1 MTVEQILA
9 SSNTKAWKIRKL
21 IDLGKTRVQIANLR
35 VLGAYGAIQNVYAAY
50 QRERATA
57 TTTPIPSPVPT
68 RSSVV
73 VPTPT
78 PARNV
83 TQIEA
88 PTVQANERPS
98 DNRLKSMLGNRE
110 LKPLTEKFG
119 IEIEAYDTN
128 RNELSTTLNN
138 NNVVCVVEGYNHTTR
153 RHWKIVTDSSIRGEQ
168 AFEIVSPILVGQEGM
183 DELKKVCTVL
193 QMSAARVNK
202 STGLHVHFD
211 AADMTFQQIKNL
223 LINYM
228 NFEEEI
234 DSFLSESRRGDT
246 NTYTKSIKN
255 MRLRIQAA
263 TSKEELKSAYNNS
276 RYYKV
281 NLQSL
286 NVHNTI
292 EFRQHSGT
300 VEFEKI
306 SNWIIFLHNLIDYS
320 KQYVYPTSTANFEAL
335 KRLNQKVVYDFLVTR
350 QNQLAA

>member
-9 SSNTKAWKIRKL
+9 SPNTKAWKIRRL
-21 IDLGKTRVQIANLR
+21 IDLGKTRVEIANLR

-50 QRERATA
+50 QRERS
-57 TTTPIPSPVPT
+57 TTTNNQPN
-68 RSSVV
+68 
-73 VPTPT
+73 PTPVVNRE
-78 PARNV
+78 PAAV
-83 TQIEA
+83 TNPSVTTSQVEV
-88 PTVQANERPS
+88 PVMRANERPN
-98 DNRLKSMLGNRE
+98 DDRLKSMLGNRE

-128 RNELSTTLNN
+128 RNVLSASLNN
-138 NNVVCVVEGYNHTTR
+138 VGVSCEVESYNHSTR
-153 RHWKIVTDSSIRGEQ
+153 RHWKITTDSSIRGEQ
-168 AFEIVSPILVGQEGM
+168 AFEIVSPILVGQEGL
-183 DELKKVCTVL
+183 DELKKVCTIL

-211 AADMTFQQIKNL
+211 AANMSFQHIKNL
-223 LINYM
+223 MINYM

-234 DSFLSESRRGDT
+234 DSFLSESRRG
-246 NTYTKSIKN
+246 NVNSYTKSLKNIK
-255 MRLRIQAA
+255 LKIQAA
-263 TSKEELKSAYNNS
+263 TNLEELKRANDNS
-276 RYYKV
+276 RYFKV

-286 NVHNTI
+286 NVHKTI

-300 VEFEKI
+300 VEYDKI